1 MYLISNS
8 DMEKVIK
15 YLGMM
20 IAHTPRK
27 NLSEINAV
35 RVAGIIK
42 KKLETK
48 QPLPTA
54 VADEIKILSKKCLQG
69 KQTTETSNEI

>member
-8 DMEKVIK
+8 DFEKVKK

-27 NLSEINAV
+27 TLSDINAV
-35 RVAGIIK
+35 RMAGILK
-42 KKLETK
+42 VKLEAR

-54 VADEIKILSKKCLQG
+54 VADEIKNLSKGCLSQ
-69 KQTTETSNEI
+69 KQTTEK